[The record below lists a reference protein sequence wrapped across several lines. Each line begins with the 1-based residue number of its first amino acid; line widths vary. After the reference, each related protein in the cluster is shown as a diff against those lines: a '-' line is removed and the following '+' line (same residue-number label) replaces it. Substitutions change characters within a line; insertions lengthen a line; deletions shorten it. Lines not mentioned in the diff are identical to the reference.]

1 MNTKTIFKSIL
12 IIAFVGIIITIAILL
27 VSKNTN
33 IPTATANIL
42 QMENQNE
49 QEKKIFDTISSEA
62 SYKADPTEPSNLL
75 DSSNRYIIKV
85 KVLDVGEAEFLP
97 KTDLYNNPYTPSTPI
112 KVEIIDTL
120 YGENV
125 QPKDNIIYIS
135 GGNIKISNYEKNID
149 ETDIARLGINELTEG
164 EKESQYLRF
173 TNKYFYNVEIGQEYV
188 VIVGKIGNDTYKIVD
203 EGCGIFIP
211 ENNDIADRSAV
222 SNKLVSSVSEKT
234 FTENE
239 LINIAKEKSNK

>member
-49 QEKKIFDTISSEA
+49 QEKKIFDVISSEA
-62 SYKADPTEPSNLL
+62 SYKSDPTEPSNLL

-125 QPKDNIIYIS
+125 QPKDDIIYIS
-135 GGNIKISNYEKNID
+135 GGDIKVSNYEKNID
-149 ETDIARLGINELTEG
+149 ETDIARLGINELTEE

-211 ENNDIADRSAV
+211 ENNDISDRSAI

-239 LINIAKEKSNK
+239 LINIANEKSNK